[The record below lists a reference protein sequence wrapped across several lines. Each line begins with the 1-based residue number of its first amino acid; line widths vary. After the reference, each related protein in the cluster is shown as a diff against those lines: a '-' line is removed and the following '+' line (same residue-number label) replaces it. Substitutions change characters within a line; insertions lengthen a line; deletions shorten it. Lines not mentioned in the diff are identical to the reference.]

1 MAYDFYWISGS
12 PNAWRAM
19 LTLEYKGVSYV
30 SHRID
35 PSKGEHKAPEFL
47 ALNPRGKVPVI
58 RDGDAVVHESIAI
71 MAMLERAHPEMPLF
85 GEDAFETGLIWQRV
99 LETINY
105 TRNQVEDGVVR
116 ALFRGVAQS
125 GPERLKQ
132 DAETA
137 REALQWIEDTLER
150 SPYLAGE
157 RLSAA
162 DVAAVTTLKTLEKVG
177 RRQDAIDLSLGFGDL
192 AAAYPAIDA
201 WFARMERMPGWDA
214 AYPPHWKR

>member
-1 MAYDFYWISGS
+1 MAYDLYWISGS

-35 PSKGEHKAPEFL
+35 PSKGEHKTPEFL

-58 RDGDAVVHESIAI
+58 RHGNAVVHESIAI

-85 GEDAFETGLIWQRV
+85 GEDAIETGLIWQRIP
-99 LETINY
+99 ETINY
-105 TRNQVEDGVVR
+105 TRNQVEDGVIR
-116 ALFRGVAQS
+116 ALFRGVAQ
-125 GPERLKQ
+125 GDPERLKQ
-132 DAETA
+132 DAEAA
-137 REALQWIEDTLER
+137 RESLQWIEDTLER

-157 RLSAA
+157 RLSAP
-162 DVAAVTTLKTLEKVG
+162 DVAAVTTLG
-177 RRQDAIDLSLGFGDL
+177 RRPDAIDLFLGFDDL
-192 AAAYPAIDA
+192 SATYPVIDA

-214 AYPPHWKR
+214 AYPTHWKG